1 MTVPQQIDQDKV
13 FKALEECEIGP
24 EARWKASSLV
34 EAWLEYLPTFP
45 ENDWRCLFVE
55 TPFYIQLDPKFYV
68 VGQCDA
74 GFQDEI
80 GVLTA
85 EWKSRRAPK
94 LKKDG
99 TAYAGDDEDGWL
111 ADISNGPQLGVYALA
126 QREGVFYRPVTESN
140 PFPFWT
146 MNALL
151 GSSEPREIRILVRA
165 AVKSNPVETWPTDY
179 RKGLFTFPDP
189 LLDSVKA
196 AMISEAAAIRA
207 RRRSGQIPWALPSIH
222 CTNMYHQVCG
232 MYKNCTERVYAPLEP
247 KPWVD
252 PDDKTPDPGFEVA
265 RILNLDYRDPE
276 LVVLSASMYSNY
288 LWCPERGRAISG
300 GHGDKE
306 DSFELDTGTGLH
318 KGLAS
323 IYRQWASK

>member
-1 MTVPQQIDQDKV
+1 MAQTIDQSKV
-13 FKALEECEIGP
+13 FDALMATEIGP
-24 EARWKASSLV
+24 AAREEASRLV
-34 EAWLEYLPTFP
+34 EGWLERLDTFP
-45 ENDWRCLFVE
+45 EVNWKCLFVE
-55 TPFYIQLDPKFYV
+55 TPFFIQLDPKFYV

-74 GFQDEI
+74 GFVDEI

-111 ADISNGPQLGVYALA
+111 QDISNGPQLGVYALA
-126 QREGVFYRPVTESN
+126 EREGAFYRPN
-140 PFPFWT
+140 PELKSQFRT

-151 GSSEPREIRILVRA
+151 GSSKPRESRILVRA
-165 AVKSNPVETWPTDY
+165 AIKSNPVVTWPGDY
-179 RKGLFTFPDP
+179 RKGLFTFPGP
-189 LLDSVKA
+189 LLDSVKSA
-196 AMISEAAAIRA
+196 LLSEATAIRA
-207 RRRSGQIPWALPSIH
+207 RRGLKQIPWAVPSIH
-222 CTNMYHQVCG
+222 CTNMYHRLCG
-232 MYKNCTERVYAPLEP
+232 LYKSCTERVYAPLEP

-252 PDDKTPDPGFEVA
+252 PEDKTPDPGFEVA
-265 RILNLDYRDPE
+265 RLLDLDYQDPE

-300 GHGDKE
+300 GHGEKE
-306 DSFELDTGTGLH
+306 ESFELEVGTGLH

-323 IYRQWASK
+323 IYSQFASK